1 MGSRKQKPNKN
12 WKRKREK
19 RKKKQTNGAHTG
31 EHSVDEII
39 SNFIYRLWSREQTAH
54 IGH

>member
-1 MGSRKQKPNKN
+1 MGSRKQKPNQN

-19 RKKKQTNGAHTG
+19 TNEHTG

-39 SNFIYRLWSREQTAH
+39 SNFMYRLWSREQTAH
-54 IGH
+54 IGR